1 MRIAIGSD
9 HAGVALKSEICSSLQ
24 QAGHS
29 VEDFGAYNTAAVDY
43 PDIAV
48 KVADCVL
55 DGADAGIVVCGT
67 GTGIAIAINKIPGI
81 RAAVCR
87 EEYSA
92 RMSRQHNDANVLA
105 LGARITGGGLALDIV
120 NAFLNTSFEGG
131 RHQRRLDKVKELEN
145 KYCGR

>member
-9 HAGVALKSEICSSLQ
+9 HAGVALKNEISAFLRES
-24 QAGHS
+24 GHE
-29 VEDFGAYNTAAVDY
+29 VEDFGAYSTAAVDY
-43 PDIAV
+43 PDIAEQ
-48 KVADCVL
+48 VAECVL
-55 DGADAGIVVCGT
+55 GGADAGIVVCGT

-105 LGARITGGGLALDIV
+105 LGARITGSGLALDIV
-120 NAFLNTSFEGG
+120 GAFLHTPFEGG
-131 RHQRRLDKVKELEN
+131 RHQRRLDKVKELET

>member
-9 HAGVALKSEICSSLQ
+9 HAGVALKSEIIASLKE
-24 QAGHS
+24 AGHQ

-43 PDIAV
+43 PDIAE
-48 KVADCVL
+48 KVADSVL
-55 DGADAGIVVCGT
+55 DGSDAGIVVCGT

-92 RMSRQHNDANVLA
+92 RMSRMHNDANVLA

-120 NAFLNTSFEGG
+120 DTFLHTSFEGG